1 MAKHEATGDE
11 LKAHARE
18 AADQVGRHARRA
30 ADEAQQ
36 AADTLRQKGGEMYD
50 AVHER
55 GAEFVDTA
63 RQRSHEYAE
72 RARDEARRIYREG
85 ERRAGQAAHHAEE
98 YYDEVSGMV
107 RRNPAQ
113 ALGIAA
119 GVGFLLGLIIA
130 RR

>member
-1 MAKHEATGDE
+1 MGLPAPPRRGA
-11 LKAHARE
+11 AR
-18 AADQVGRHARRA
+18 AARVPALHARRHVG
-30 ADEAQQ
+30 
-36 AADTLRQKGGEMYD
+36 R
-50 AVHER
+50 R
-55 GAEFVDTA
+55 
-63 RQRSHEYAE
+63 
-72 RARDEARRIYREG
+72 RDEARRIYREG
-85 ERRAGQAAHHAEE
+85 KRGAGEVAAHAEE

>member
-1 MAKHEATGDE
+1 MAKHDATGED

-18 AADQVGRHARRA
+18 AAD
-30 ADEAQQ
+30 EAQK
-36 AADTLRQKGGEMYD
+36 AAEALREK
-50 AVHER
+50 
-55 GAEFVDTA
+55 GAEFVGTA
-63 RQRSHEYAE
+63 RERGHEYAE

-85 ERRAGQAAHHAEE
+85 GRRASEMATHAEE

-107 RRNPAQ
+107 RRHPAQ

-119 GVGFLLGLIIA
+119 GIGFLLGLIIA